1 METGFDEPVNNEVLD
16 ITDDFLYPNN
26 NKINEKEPRYSEQFF
41 QSLGPSLNRGS
52 TVGFNHRIR
61 Y

>member
-1 METGFDEPVNNEVLD
+1 METRFNEPVHIEVLD
-16 ITDDFLYPNN
+16 ITKDFRYPNN
-26 NKINEKEPRYSEQFF
+26 SKIYEKEPRYSEQFF